1 MTVAHKQPF
10 GEVVASSLDRCTIQ
24 AWEWNTYP
32 SYGSLVQIT
41 DSETIL
47 VGIVESI
54 ITAPLDGART
64 PTAYKKTDSELKAE
78 LPHIFSLLRTT
89 ITASILGSKN
99 FENTTLIPPTKPAQ
113 IHSFS
118 TAINTQILHEKDNAL
133 LIKRIIM
140 THEPQSADTLIQQ
153 FLQHQKNAATLSQE
167 QLHPYIRTYIDIIGN
182 DYKRI
187 FEFNR
192 FIQNL

>member
-1 MTVAHKQPF
+1 MISASKQPF

-32 SYGSLVQIT
+32 PYGSLIQIIDGEFT
-41 DSETIL
+41 F
-47 VGIVESI
+47 VGLIESI

-89 ITASILGSKN
+89 ITTTIIGSKTN
-99 FENTTLIPPTKPAQ
+99 AREPLSLATKPVQ

-118 TAINTQILHEKDNAL
+118 SPIEPVGLNAQDSALLVKRITMLHEPHN
-133 LIKRIIM
+133 
-140 THEPQSADTLIQQ
+140 ADTLLQQ
-153 FLQHQKNAATLSQE
+153 FIKHQKNAAALLQE
-167 QLHPYIRTYIDIIGN
+167 QLHNYIRTYIDTVGN

-192 FIQNL
+192 FVQNL